1 MMMLPVHFLMVRGEE
16 ETASSFV
23 FAWGEAPSMLE
34 SEEGGQLP
42 VGHRV
47 RSSQRQKFF
56 YPSSISLLFHTRFKS
71 IFCAPTT
78 GYSLRMM
85 PYNE

>member
-1 MMMLPVHFLMVRGEE
+1 
-16 ETASSFV
+16 
-23 FAWGEAPSMLE
+23 MLE

-56 YPSSISLLFHTRFKS
+56 YPSSIPLLFHTRFKS
-71 IFCAPTT
+71 IF
-78 GYSLRMM
+78 LRS
-85 PYNE
+85 YYRLQSTDDAIQ